1 MIAEGE
7 FGLTFF
13 GAMGVVGSV
22 ALVVCVEGL

>member
-13 GAMGVVGSV
+13 GAMRVVRSV
-22 ALVVCVEGL
+22 ALVVYVEGL